1 MTKLSLHP
9 PRASSAFLRAVE
21 QATDYEP
28 RVASGIDLIRD
39 IKRRRLPS
47 FLPFL
52 LYEFGLIELTPYV
65 LNPYILLDEG
75 RAWQIERDTFAAV
88 YRALGWIA
96 SPAVIEEA
104 PKHRKWWNSFQ
115 LRLEHLPAS
124 DLVDLERIEKVTGL
138 SKPFRSDFRRGVH
151 QYDAPMFETDA
162 GKLDWM
168 LLEHE
173 SGVRVRD
180 GGPLW
185 SLGRLT
191 SYVHELTEAEGTALG
206 IWVPKA
212 VEDEYLVNLLA
223 LTATIA
229 GISVPFS
236 SAISFSRS
244 TAKMHSTLAGVW
256 SSFAPNQI
264 ATTDRGALIED
275 VAERLSLFA
284 PQFNYMDDADAATVD
299 MIGVSDPFGGTDAIR
314 VTFNGS
320 SGRTL
325 LVPATGLQPNTQYS
339 VSFFAKLVSSSGVV
353 SGGADG
359 GFQDVFS
366 QLVTGQWVRVEGQP
380 FTTGAIAGQWM
391 DLTLDT
397 PGASMTVDLF
407 GFQIEH
413 GSRVTSP
420 IAGSA
425 VPATRAADALTLT
438 IPAGLADIVIRFADG
453 TAQSFLGIIGPF
465 NLPVGGI
472 DKPLLTEIGTL
483 KASTWQSMS
492 FPWSDADF
500 PWGSDA
506 VTSRAVELAD
516 WFDGREAY
524 AVLKDGGGAV
534 IGYRRARVVRQVNP
548 QTGGPF
554 SVLGGAYAPDP
565 NGRDVVID
573 VMTEAGNGVG
583 HEAKSVAILFGGA
596 RGAGI
601 PPGRLWIEPGGITGG
616 VPIAQ
621 KSIDVP
627 LRATVREQFKI
638 LLRF

>member
-1 MTKLSLHP
+1 MSELSLLP
-9 PRASSAFLRAVE
+9 PRASTTFLREFE
-21 QATDYEP
+21 QATNYGP
-28 RVASGIDLIRD
+28 RIAAGIDLIRD
-39 IKRRRLPS
+39 IKRRRLPG

-88 YRALGWIA
+88 YRALGWVA
-96 SPAVIEEA
+96 SPALIEEA

-115 LRLEHLPAS
+115 LRLENLPVS

-151 QYDAPMFETDA
+151 VYDAPALETDA
-162 GKLDWM
+162 GKLDGM

-173 SGVRVRD
+173 SGVRVRA

-185 SLGRLT
+185 SLGRIHEI
-191 SYVHELTEAEGTALG
+191 VHELTEAEGTALG

-212 VEDEYLVNLLA
+212 VEDEYLVDLLA

-229 GISVPFS
+229 GNPAPLS

-256 SSFAPNQI
+256 SSFPANQI

-275 VAERLSLFA
+275 QAERLSLFA

-299 MIGVSDPFGGTDAIR
+299 MIGIADPFGGNDAIR

-320 SGRTL
+320 GGRTL

-339 VSFFAKLVSSSGVV
+339 VSFFAKLISASGVV

-366 QLVTGQWVRVEGQP
+366 QLSAGQWKRIEGAP

-397 PGASMTVDLF
+397 PGASLTVELF
-407 GFQIEH
+407 GFQIEA
-413 GSRVTSP
+413 GGRVTSP

-425 VPATRAADALTLT
+425 VPATRAADNLTLT
-438 IPAGLADIVIRFADG
+438 IPAGLADIVVRFADG

-465 NLPVGGI
+465 HLQPDGI

-492 FPWSDADF
+492 FPWSDATF

-506 VTSRAVELAD
+506 VSSRAIELAD

-534 IGYRRARVVRQVNP
+534 IGYRRARAVRQVNP

-554 SVLGGAYAPDP
+554 SILGGAYAPDP

-573 VMTEAGNGVG
+573 FMTEAGNGIG
-583 HEAKSVAILFGGA
+583 HEAKSVEIIFGA
-596 RGAGI
+596 SRGAGI
-601 PPGRLWIEPGGITGG
+601 PPGRLWINPGGVIGG

-627 LRATVREQFKI
+627 LRATVRERFKF